1 MIKLRKF
8 FIACA
13 LTISIGGLF
22 LSSVQAETE
31 EVKLSVEQIG
41 EIKALKQEVME
52 KEKQIIEKYVEYG
65 VFPEE
70 KAQKIIQHMEKK
82 YEKLQENNFIP
93 KWDHKHHMKHDNEN

>member
-1 MIKLRKF
+1 MRKF
-8 FIACA
+8 FIACL

-31 EVKLSVEQIG
+31 EVKLSDEQIE
-41 EIKALKQEVME
+41 EIKTLKQEVME

-70 KAQKIIQHMEKK
+70 KGQKIIEHMEKK

-93 KWDHKHHMKHDNEN
+93 NWDRKHHMQRDKEE